1 MAMNGVEVFAVGE
14 PSWRI
19 NVDGGWDFVP
29 LALAVGAL
37 LVLRIV
43 FGVTL
48 RWYVVAG
55 VVLAAPLFRALG
67 DRVGMPVAVGVA
79 LIVATVAVPAFRR
92 SRRPRPPFPEV

>member
-1 MAMNGVEVFAVGE
+1 MDGWEIIAVGD

-19 NVDGGWDFVP
+19 NVDGDWDFVP

-67 DRVGMPVAVGVA
+67 DRVGMPVAVGIA
-79 LIVATVAVPAFRR
+79 LIVAAVAVPAFRR
-92 SRRPRPPFPEV
+92 SQRPRPPLTEV